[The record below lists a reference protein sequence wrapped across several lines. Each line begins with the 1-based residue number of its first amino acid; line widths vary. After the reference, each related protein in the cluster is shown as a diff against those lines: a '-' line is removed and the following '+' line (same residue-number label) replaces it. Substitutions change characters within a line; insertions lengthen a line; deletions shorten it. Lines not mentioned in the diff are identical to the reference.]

1 MQTVAL
7 ILSGDRFEDF
17 FDKIGITLELFRT
30 RLTGGWLFNYI
41 KALEGVDIRTVIVYA
56 SARVSEPVRFSHW
69 DTGAAVWVLPSPWL
83 HIKARNVVRRRFP
96 HTPSLEAASSYLASP
111 LRSLAKVLR
120 EERCDAILCQEYE
133 DPRFDACLL
142 LGTVLR
148 LPVFA
153 TYQGASRTR
162 SALERAVRRVTVPRA
177 KGLIIPSKS
186 ERDRVQQ
193 TYRIPDSTIA
203 DIPTSVE
210 AVPVRD
216 RNETRASLGIAPQ
229 TCVVAWHGRVQ
240 IETKG
245 LDVLA
250 DAWQQICTARPDAD
264 MLLLFVGSGRDE
276 AVFGERLRSV
286 PKTRWVNRY
295 VLDRQEL
302 WSYLAAADLY
312 TIASRRE
319 GFAVAILEAMA
330 CGLPI
335 VASDAPGVIDVIPRG
350 PIDGGLIV
358 PAGDATALAGALL
371 RVFDDPELAANLRA
385 CARRRVQA
393 DFSPQVVGD
402 RLRQLLFPTRS

>member
-1 MQTVAL
+1 MPTVAL

-17 FDKIGITLELFRT
+17 FDKIGVTLELFRN

-41 KALEGVDIRTVIVYA
+41 KALEGVDIRTVLVYA
-56 SARVSEPVRFSHW
+56 SARVSEPVRFCHW

-96 HTPSLEAASSYLASP
+96 HAPSLEAAASYLASP
-111 LRSLAKVLR
+111 MRSLAKVLR

-142 LGTVLR
+142 LGTLLR

-153 TYQGASRTR
+153 TFQGSSRTR
-162 SALERAVRRVTVPRA
+162 SALERVVRRVTVPRA
-177 KGLIIPSKS
+177 AGLIIPSRS
-186 ERDRVQQ
+186 ERARVQQ
-193 TYRIPDSTIA
+193 TYRIPESAIA

-210 AVPVRD
+210 EVPVRD
-216 RNETRASLGIAPQ
+216 RNETRASLGIAPH
-229 TCVVAWHGRVQ
+229 TWVVAWHGRVQ

-250 DAWQQICTARPDAD
+250 DAWQQICAARPDAD
-264 MLLLFVGSGRDE
+264 MLLLLVGSGRDE
-276 AVFGERLRSV
+276 AVFGERLRTV
-286 PKTRWVNRY
+286 PKTHWVNRY

-335 VASDAPGVIDVIPRG
+335 VASDSPGVIDVIPRG
-350 PIDGGLIV
+350 AVDGGLIV
-358 PAGDATALAGALL
+358 PAGDANALAVALL
-371 RVFDDPELAANLRA
+371 RVLDDPGLAASLRA

-393 DFSPQVVGD
+393 EFSPRVVGD
-402 RLRQLLFPTRS
+402 RLRQYLFPGRS